1 MCISLHKSLK
11 NTAIALS
18 ARKRKERQAMR
29 QVEDQCVGCTA
40 MGLHCIGSSCPN
52 RNVVRYYCDECG
64 EEDTLYDFDN
74 QELCIECIKKRLD
87 VVSEEE

>member
-1 MCISLHKSLK
+1 
-11 NTAIALS
+11 
-18 ARKRKERQAMR
+18 MR
-29 QVEDQCVGCTA
+29 QVEDECVGCTA